1 MPIVAGDTSNV
12 AEVSGYPH
20 DWTEGTGVIPA
31 SGTISIPNPAVKGL
45 SRQWLFIQN
54 QSAVTITV
62 TVTAVKADM
71 TTTVNATILLAPG
84 SLAGTQGGAYEQM
97 HSVFSIGGAITVSGT
112 AGSQVAV
119 LEKLK

>member
-1 MPIVAGDTSNV
+1 MPITAGDTSNV

-31 SGTISIPNPAVKGL
+31 SGTISIPNPSVKGL

-54 QSAVTITV
+54 QSAVTVTV
-62 TVTAVKADM
+62 TITAVKADM
-71 TTTVNATILLAPG
+71 TSTVNATILLAPG
-84 SLAGTQGGAYEQM
+84 AGAGAQGGAYENL
-97 HSVFSIGGAITVSGT
+97 HSLLSIGGAITVSAAAGT
-112 AGSQVAV
+112 QVAV